1 MERYNITINRRKYPG
16 QVDIVPPEL
25 PRTYRPSNFYILS
38 GANNCNTCFFKHNNM
53 CSYWNAEVRDNYICD
68 IWRDQNS
75 SEPLPEDPP
84 CHLELSVPVMLTQD
98 FDDIGIYTP
107 WDGLAYQRDV
117 INNFVYTGMNNSIT
131 VFNSSNVEFK
141 KFLSLAPYTID
152 WGDGTT
158 GTLTSGQLSLNHV
171 YLSPSSGY
179 TVSMEQIN
187 PWGTTYIKKKIP
199 IPYTMMPSIPN
210 PFGSFAISPPN
221 IGEPIGCEYITQD
234 YIFQGDSDPDV
245 WNFFSSNYVSIPF
258 AVTGQSYNS
267 HLTMLL
273 QYGSGYPNVGVQVY
287 IGMSGTGMINTMT
300 SAYTSYTI
308 NDISYTDWSA
318 GTTTY
323 SAMSKGINPDNVD
336 HYCCDDPEEC
346 NCTTQFPTLDC
357 WMVSQG
363 SSCHTIDDYLQGG
376 GPACIWP
383 SGPPHFGATM
393 TTQECLDSCCNGGT
407 TAWAV
412 LNPISGVYEGI
423 NQQGIY
429 CSEQECLQANGLMSP
444 LVGPSSSMR
453 MAAPERLFECGGNI
467 CTELMESAWLD
478 SNTGVNNY
486 SAMLLQP
493 NMFDNLSD
501 CNSHCGGCVSM
512 SAMNITITTVNECS
526 LITVTN
532 PDNTTYTTYDCDGV
546 VEINGLDSGQSSQY
560 EITCVTTGEIKLVTP
575 VNGVFGSVEFD
586 NLCPTNYNNI
596 NGQPFGLYIFTI
608 LDDKGCSVQ
617 ETVLVDSGN

>member
-1 MERYNITINRRKYPG
+1 MESYNIIINRRKYPG
-16 QVDIVPPEL
+16 QVDIIPPEL
-25 PRTYRPSNFYILS
+25 PKTYRPSNFYMLS
-38 GANNCNTCFFKHNNM
+38 GSNSCNTCFFKQNNI
-53 CSYWNAEVRDNYICD
+53 CSYWNAEIRENYICD
-68 IWRDQNS
+68 IWRDPNS

-117 INNFVYTGMNNSIT
+117 INNFVYTGMGNSIT
-131 VFNSSNVEFK
+131 VYNSSNVEFK

-152 WGDGTT
+152 WGDGGTT
-158 GTLTSGQLSLNHV
+158 TLTSTQLSTTHV
-171 YLSPSSGY
+171 YATPSSGY
-179 TVSMEQIN
+179 TVSMQQIN
-187 PWGTTYIKKKIP
+187 PWGTTYIKKRIP

-221 IGEPIGCEYITQD
+221 IGEPIGCEYITED

-245 WNFFSSNYVSIPF
+245 WNFFSSNYVAIPF
-258 AVTGQSYNS
+258 AVTGQSYTS
-267 HLTMLL
+267 HMNVLL
-273 QYGSGYPNVGVQVY
+273 QYGSGYPAVGVQVY
-287 IGMSGTGMINTMT
+287 VGMSGTGIINTMT
-300 SAYTSYTI
+300 PAYTSYTI

-323 SAMSKGINPDNVD
+323 RAMSKGINPDNVD

-346 NCTTQFPTLDC
+346 VCNTQYPTLDC
-357 WMVSQG
+357 WMVSMG
-363 SSCHTIDDYLQGG
+363 MSCMTIDDYLQGG
-376 GPACIWP
+376 GPPCI
-383 SGPPHFGATM
+383 GL
-393 TTQECLDSCCNGGT
+393 TTQECLDSCPTCGPPPG
-407 TAWAV
+407 WAHIS
-412 LNPISGVYEGI
+412 PITGLYEGSSD
-423 NQQGIY
+423 QGIY
-429 CSEQECLQANGLMSP
+429 CSEQECLQANGLKIMSP
-444 LVGPSSSMR
+444 LVGSSMK

-467 CTELMESAWLD
+467 CTELMESAWVD
-478 SNTGVNNY
+478 PNTGANNY
-486 SAMLLQP
+486 PQMLLQP

-512 SAMNITITTVNECS
+512 SAMSITITNVQTCS
-526 LITVTN
+526 LVTVTN

-560 EITCVTTGEIKLVTP
+560 EITCVTTGEMKLVTP
-575 VNGVFGSVEFD
+575 VNGMFGSVEFD
-586 NLCPTNYNNI
+586 NLCPTNYSNI

-608 LDDKGCSVQ
+608 LDDKGCIVQ